1 MIIVNAAIASVVNAA
16 VSNSVQPIAA
26 QAAQGNRPN
35 TVSFSPGAPAPGGI
49 SAVATASHSQGPQ
62 GTVVSS
68 LTGVSPSG

>member
-1 MIIVNAAIASVVNAA
+1 MITVNAAIASVVNAA
-16 VSNSVQPIAA
+16 VSNSVQPIV
-26 QAAQGNRPN
+26 AQGNRPN
-35 TVSFSPGAPAPGGI
+35 TASFSPGAPAPGGI